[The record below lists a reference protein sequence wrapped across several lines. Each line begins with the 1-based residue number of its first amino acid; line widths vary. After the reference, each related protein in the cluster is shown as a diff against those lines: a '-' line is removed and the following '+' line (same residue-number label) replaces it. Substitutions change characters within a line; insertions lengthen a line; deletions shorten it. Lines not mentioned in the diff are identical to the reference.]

1 MHRRSRGRHAHAAE
15 GEIAVQGVPKGAPT
29 TEAEVTALGEER
41 AVHLVPPDRDIGDHV
56 TTTALRTLHPRRRHI
71 RAILCAAMVL
81 LVASASGAEATS
93 RQGQV
98 WPGVDVLLARAGD
111 GLAGKRVGVITHRA
125 ATGVGG
131 WPTAT
136 LLAVHS
142 PLRIVALFVPE
153 HGFAG
158 DLPSGVMVP
167 HTRGDV
173 PIYSLY
179 GADRSPTAQMLADL
193 DVLVF
198 DVQDVGTRA
207 YTYISTMALAMQA
220 AAVHNKL
227 FVVLDRPNPLG
238 GERVDGPVLDPAF
251 ASFIGIYPV
260 PAVHG
265 MTIGELALLFNEEF
279 GINAR
284 LAVVPM
290 KGWEG
295 RMQWE
300 DTGLSWFRPSPNIP
314 SPIAAEFHAATGMLE
329 GTNLSVG
336 AGSAVP
342 FETVTAPW
350 IAADRLAAR
359 LNAQRLPGV
368 RFEPIWAGPRKH
380 RTGGVRLVLTD
391 TRQFRPATSAVHI
404 LSAVQGLYPGRLQFA
419 AHWGRYTFDLVW
431 GTDTV
436 RKAIKRGE
444 PADRIVVGWA
454 DSLQRFQTRRQR
466 YLIYP
471 RSTPANAR

>member
-1 MHRRSRGRHAHAAE
+1 MAA
-15 GEIAVQGVPKGAPT
+15 AT
-29 TEAEVTALGEER
+29 
-41 AVHLVPPDRDIGDHV
+41 
-56 TTTALRTLHPRRRHI
+56 LRTLHPRRHHI

-81 LVASASGAEATS
+81 LVAIAPAAEATS

-98 WPGVDVLLARAGD
+98 WPGVDVLIARAGD
-111 GLAGKRVGVITHRA
+111 GLAGKRAGVITHRA
-125 ATGVGG
+125 AAGVGG

-142 PLRIVALFVPE
+142 PLRVVALFVPE

-158 DLPSGVMVP
+158 DLPAGVMVP
-167 HTRGDV
+167 HTQGEV

-179 GADRSPTAQMLADL
+179 GVDRSPTAQMLADL
-193 DVLVF
+193 DVLIF
-198 DVQDVGTRA
+198 DLQDVGARA

-220 AAVHNKL
+220 AAAHDKL

-265 MTIGELALLFNEEF
+265 MTIGELALLFNQEF

-284 LAVVPM
+284 LTVVPM
-290 KGWEG
+290 KGWDG

-300 DTGLSWFRPSPNIP
+300 ETGLLWFQPSPNIP
-314 SPIAAEFHAATGMLE
+314 SPIAAHLHAATGMLE

-336 AGSAVP
+336 AGSVVP

-350 IAADRLAAR
+350 ITADRLAAR

-368 RFEPIWAGPRKH
+368 RFEPIWAGPRDH
-380 RTGGVRLVLTD
+380 RKGGVRLILTD
-391 TRQFRPATSAVHI
+391 TRLFRPATSAVHI
-404 LSAVQGLYPGRLQFA
+404 LTAIQGLYPGKLQFSA
-419 AHWGRYTFDLVW
+419 NWGRYTFDLVW

-436 RKAIKRGE
+436 RKAIRRGDT
-444 PADRIVVGWA
+444 ADHIVAGW
-454 DSLQRFQTRRQR
+454 DRDLQRFLGIRQR
-466 YLIYP
+466 HLIYP
-471 RSTPANAR
+471 RSDRESAR